1 MASILAYELYLV
13 GLAFAVLA
21 LEEWFF
27 AALAGRRYLE
37 ARAEAE
43 LLIRRLREGGGSRRS
58 VSKALARLRVLQAS
72 LRRLM
77 MVRLVLIFPFYTL
90 AAAVVMLR
98 AGIALLPVNCCV
110 PGLTVSAGGTCVTTS
125 PMLLAVSFLAAL
137 PLILEDLVLMLLLR
151 PGHWRGRVGA

>member
-1 MASILAYELYLV
+1 MASVLVYELYLV

-21 LEEWFF
+21 LEEWLF
-27 AALAGRRYLE
+27 AAMAGRRYLE

-58 VSKALARLRVLQAS
+58 ASKALARLQVLQAS

-77 MVRLVLIFPFYTL
+77 LVRLALLFPFYTL

-98 AGIALLPVNCCV
+98 AGLALLPVNCCI
-110 PGLTVSAGGTCVTTS
+110 PGLTVRAGEACVTTS
-125 PMLLAVSFLAAL
+125 PMLLALSFLAAL
-137 PLILEDLVLMLLLR
+137 PLVQEDLVLLLLLHPR
-151 PGHWRGRVGA
+151 RRRGRMGA